1 MLGLH
6 AFTGNDYLSSFFRK
20 GKEKRW
26 KLMQKYEEF
35 EVYFTKLGS
44 EPNLSEDLFES
55 LEEYTALLYGVKSKS
70 INEAR
75 WKIFEKKHKRHN
87 KIIDLSLLPLCKSVL
102 RLHNKRANAVVYLWQ
117 NVFNPTIEFPSLTEN
132 GWSTT
137 GDIEW
142 IEEAFPAEVE
152 ELITR
157 DEDNDENEDDYG
169 SDVESSDD
177 EDYDD
182 VFLSLKTVFM
192 ADNLAKF

>member
-1 MLGLH
+1 M
-6 AFTGNDYLSSFFRK
+6 
-20 GKEKRW
+20 
-26 KLMQKYEEF
+26 
-35 EVYFTKLGS
+35 
-44 EPNLSEDLFES
+44 
-55 LEEYTALLYGVKSKS
+55 
-70 INEAR
+70 
-75 WKIFEKKHKRHN
+75 
-87 KIIDLSLLPLCKSVL
+87 PLCKSVL
-102 RLHNKRANAVVYLWQ
+102 RLHNKRANAVAYLWQ

-177 EDYDD
+177 DDYDD